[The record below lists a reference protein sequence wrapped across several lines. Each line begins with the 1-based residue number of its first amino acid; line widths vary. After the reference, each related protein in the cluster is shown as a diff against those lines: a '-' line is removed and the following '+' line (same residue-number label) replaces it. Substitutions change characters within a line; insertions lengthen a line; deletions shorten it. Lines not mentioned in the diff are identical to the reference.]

1 MNEIKKLEGI
11 GGWLILVAIGLFLGM
26 VRSVQSLLMDYGVDP
41 SMVSPAFRNII
52 IFENIGVGVGLI
64 ILIIVTI
71 NFFQRKKRIVDLI
84 TYYYIY
90 TIGYSVLDSYI
101 VSSYLDVENVELIIP
116 IAGNMISAAIWISYF
131 QKSIRVKNTF
141 IYD

>member
-11 GGWLILVAIGLFLGM
+11 GGWLILVLIGLFVGIA
-26 VRSVQSLLMDYGVDP
+26 RSVQSLLMDYGVDP
-41 SMVSPAFRNII
+41 SMINPTFRNIMT
-52 IFENIGVGVGLI
+52 FESVGVGIGSIFLI
-64 ILIIVTI
+64 IIIF

-90 TIGYSVLDSYI
+90 AISYAVLDGYLITSYI
-101 VSSYLDVENVELIIP
+101 DDNAVVIVP

-141 IYD
+141 IND